1 MYTFQVLMFCI
12 CIITLSIHPI
22 LYPSISSSLIAAF
35 QIKTQI
41 SVHFSSNSSAY
52 MLSNFSSYLYFKITF
67 IYNDMLKSQ
76 EHIGIC
82 THKCKYLCNPNP
94 YQDIEHYLRRFP
106 HGLFPVNPL
115 PLYQN
120 YFNFFYPRLVLLILE
135 I

>member
-1 MYTFQVLMFCI
+1 
-12 CIITLSIHPI
+12 
-22 LYPSISSSLIAAF
+22 
-35 QIKTQI
+35 
-41 SVHFSSNSSAY
+41 
-52 MLSNFSSYLYFKITF
+52 
-67 IYNDMLKSQ
+67 MLKSQ

-120 YFNFFYPRLVLLILE
+120 YFDFFLP
-135 I
+135 